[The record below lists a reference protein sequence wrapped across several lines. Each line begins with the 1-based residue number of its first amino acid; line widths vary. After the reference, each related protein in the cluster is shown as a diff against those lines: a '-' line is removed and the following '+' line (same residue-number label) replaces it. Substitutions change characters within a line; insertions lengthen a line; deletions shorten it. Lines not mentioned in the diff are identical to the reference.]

1 MVSSSTLPAQAGR
14 VDTRQLPVAALIA
27 GAVSAIANL
36 AIYLLVTFG
45 LGIGLEV
52 QMGGPAAPVE
62 PLGAVP
68 VLLMSALPALVAAG
82 LLWLLNR
89 LVARP
94 FLVFQAIAAVV
105 ALLSLGGP
113 LSLQVGLASKIV
125 LSLMHIVAATAI
137 VLVLR
142 QRARLQA

>member
-1 MVSSSTLPAQAGR
+1 MISSSTLPAQADR
-14 VDTRQLPVAALIA
+14 VDTRRLPIAALIA
-27 GAVSAIANL
+27 GAVAAIANL
-36 AIYLLVTFG
+36 VLYVLVTLAF
-45 LGIGLEV
+45 GIGLEV
-52 QMGGPAAPVE
+52 QMGGPQAPVE

-68 VLLMSALPALVAAG
+68 VILMSALPALVAAG

-89 LVARP
+89 FVARP
-94 FLVFQAIAAVV
+94 FALFQAIAAVV

-113 LSLQVGLASKIV
+113 LTLQVGVASKIV

-142 QRARLQA
+142 QRARVGA

>member
-62 PLGAVP
+62 PLGAAP
-68 VLLMSALPALVAAG
+68 VILMSALPALVAAG

-89 LVARP
+89 FVARP
-94 FLVFQAIAAVV
+94 FMVFQAIAAVV

-113 LSLQVGLASKIV
+113 LTLQVGLASKIV
-125 LSLMHIVAATAI
+125 LSLMHLVAATAI

-142 QRARLQA
+142 QRARLEA